1 MKYIT
6 IAQGAAFP
14 KDKGGNE
21 NRPDLSGTI
30 EFEDNVYNNKK
41 VQIALWKR
49 NKNGSNYFSL
59 KLTELRD
66 ED

>member
-49 NKNGSNYFSL
+49 NKKDTKRISY
-59 KLTELRD
+59 
-66 ED
+66 